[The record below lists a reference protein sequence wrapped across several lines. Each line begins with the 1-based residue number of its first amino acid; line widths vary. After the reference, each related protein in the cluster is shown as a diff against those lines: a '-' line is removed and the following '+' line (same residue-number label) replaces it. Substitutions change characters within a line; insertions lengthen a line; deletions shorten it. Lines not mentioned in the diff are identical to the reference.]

1 MRVYTR
7 KTERGT
13 NLSIIE
19 EAAREVGSGM
29 SVRAAG
35 KKYGVDRMT
44 LTRYVAKGGGSGYQ
58 GTAAAHKVFDAD
70 MEQEL
75 ADHVKTLA
83 NQFHGLTTEKCCQ
96 LAFEFV
102 EKNNMKMP
110 GSWTRDRKVGVQ
122 WFKAFKKKAQS

>member
-13 NLSIIE
+13 NLPIIE

-29 SVRAAG
+29 SVHAAG

-96 LAFEFV
+96 LAFEFA
-102 EKNNMKMP
+102 EKKQHENARKLD
-110 GSWTRDRKVGVQ
+110 TRQKSRSRVVQ
-122 WFKAFKKKAQS
+122 GIQKKAQS

>member
-1 MRVYTR
+1 MQKCNYTYSLSLSRYLSSRTSCGCIPTR

-19 EAAREVGSGM
+19 EAAREVENGM

-75 ADHVKTLA
+75 AHHVKTPQT
-83 NQFHGLTTEKCCQ
+83 NSTG
-96 LAFEFV
+96 
-102 EKNNMKMP
+102 
-110 GSWTRDRKVGVQ
+110 
-122 WFKAFKKKAQS
+122 